1 LKVQNRFNTKKEDF
15 NFVLQLV
22 AMLLAT
28 LKFMVRSGFLILS
41 LLTLGFCAKAQ
52 NVQIELGPGEIGE
65 NQAWTTTTS
74 RILKV
79 CKSEAPH
86 RVLKRAL

>member
-1 LKVQNRFNTKKEDF
+1 
-15 NFVLQLV
+15 
-22 AMLLAT
+22 MLLAT

-65 NQAWTTTTS
+65 NQAWTITITVNND
-74 RILKV
+74 RLK
-79 CKSEAPH
+79 SYDNFPDIEG
-86 RVLKRAL
+86 LQKRGVSHG